1 MASTG
6 RSRGPASRPPRRPS
20 ASRPAARG
28 ASAKG
33 TGSASSGRGGGGT
46 GAKGTSRSGTA
57 KASARE
63 DAGAASPRKTAARTP
78 SATASSRTSTTG
90 SPTTAKVVRRSGS
103 GWRGRVG
110 GAVTHRFARRG
121 AVLLSIA
128 AFLAVLLGSTVAAW
142 FHQRSEIAALR
153 DQVAAQEQDVA
164 DLRAEQERWTDPAY
178 VEQQARQRLKFVRP
192 GERSFTVLDPM
203 PESGDELAGTD
214 VAQPR
219 ASLPWYESVLESART
234 ADAPGARR

>member
-20 ASRPAARG
+20 AGRASARG
-28 ASAKG
+28 ASGGATGATGTSAKAPAADADRARRAASPS
-33 TGSASSGRGGGGT
+33 TGSAG
-46 GAKGTSRSGTA
+46 KGSRRT
-57 KASARE
+57 
-63 DAGAASPRKTAARTP
+63 ASPTAAG
-78 SATASSRTSTTG
+78 RTSTTG
-90 SPTTAKVVRRSGS
+90 APTTAKVVRRTRF
-103 GWRGRVG
+103 GWGGRLG

-121 AVLLSIA
+121 AVLVSIV

-153 DQVAAQEQDVA
+153 GQVAAQESDVA
-164 DLRAEQERWTDPAY
+164 ELQAEQERWADPAY

-192 GERSFTVLDPM
+192 GERSYTVLDPM
-203 PESGDELAGTD
+203 PESSGADVLADAD

-219 ASLPWYESVLESART
+219 ARLPWYQTVWESART
-234 ADAPGARR
+234 ADAPGAAR